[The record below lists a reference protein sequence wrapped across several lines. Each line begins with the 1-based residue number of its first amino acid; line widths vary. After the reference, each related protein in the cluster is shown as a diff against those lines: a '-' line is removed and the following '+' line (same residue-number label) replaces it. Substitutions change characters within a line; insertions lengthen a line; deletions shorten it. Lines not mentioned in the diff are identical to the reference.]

1 MREDTFW
8 PVANVSS
15 ALTMRM
21 GGQVMTITG
30 RDREMYRWMIGSK
43 AEQLSDEALDQYIR
57 TMRFRLKVFMPIFL
71 LLVGTFFYVFFWVIP
86 YAR

>member
-1 MREDTFW
+1 
-8 PVANVSS
+8 
-15 ALTMRM
+15 
-21 GGQVMTITG
+21 MTITG
-30 RDREMYRWMIGSK
+30 RDREIYRWMIGSK